1 MRYNSR
7 AIIIKD
13 KKLLLVTG
21 YNAGYYWTP
30 GGGIEEGESPEEALH
45 RELQEELG
53 VKITSLEWYMTFQY
67 NAQHVTTYIV
77 EVSDDIKLG
86 NEITDFIWYKRGDD
100 IKVSG
105 RLRHKLIPELTRSGL
120 I

>member
-1 MRYNSR
+1 MRHNSR

-21 YNAGYYWTP
+21 HNAGYYWTP
-30 GGGIEEGESPEEALH
+30 GGGAEEGESPEQTLY
-45 RELQEELG
+45 REVQEELG
-53 VKITSLEWYMTFQY
+53 AKIVSYEWFMTFQY
-67 NAQHVTTYIV
+67 NTQLVTVFIV
-77 EVSDDIKLG
+77 EMDEGFRVG
-86 NEITDFIWYKRGDD
+86 NEIANFIWYKRGDD

-105 RLRHKLIPELTRSGL
+105 RLRHKLIPELTRRGL

>member
-30 GGGIEEGESPEEALH
+30 GGGIEEGESPEQAVR

-53 VKITSLEWYMTFQY
+53 AKIVSLEWYMTFQY
-67 NAQHVTTYIV
+67 NTQHVTTFIA
-77 EVSDDIKLG
+77 EVGDNIKIG
-86 NEITDFIWYKRGDD
+86 KEITDYIWYQRGDN

-105 RLRHKLIPELTRSGL
+105 RLRHKLIPELTRHGL